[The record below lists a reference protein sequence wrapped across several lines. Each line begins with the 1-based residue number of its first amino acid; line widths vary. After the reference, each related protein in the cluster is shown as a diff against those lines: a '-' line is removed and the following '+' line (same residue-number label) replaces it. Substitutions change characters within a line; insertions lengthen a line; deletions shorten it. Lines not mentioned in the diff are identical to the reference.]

1 MKAGRITRSTP
12 PPKKAN
18 PRPAPKAAAAVK
30 DFDYREF
37 RELADAAPFTLS
49 EWASFLHLS
58 ERTLQRYAK
67 SNGVFGGMQAERAL
81 QIERLVKEGKLAL
94 GSEKK
99 FYQWLQ
105 SEPATLEG
113 PISIAS
119 LTSIDGIQQ
128 VLQELKRIQHGLLA

>member
-1 MKAGRITRSTP
+1 MTRATP
-12 PPKKAN
+12 LPKKAN
-18 PRPAPKAAAAVK
+18 PRPAPKAAPVLK
-30 DFDYREF
+30 DFDYQEF

-67 SNGVFGGMQAERAL
+67 SNAVFGGMQAERAL
-81 QIERLVKEGKLAL
+81 QIERLVKEGKQAL